1 MKEQIITN
9 SKKHVAVLDDWE
21 QNFQKQSTSQAN
33 WAVVSAHAD
42 VTIHSDTLRGAKL
55 VDALQGADV
64 VVLMRDRTPFKAD
77 LIAQLPNLK
86 YVVFTGTRNT
96 QIDFE
101 ALAARGITVGCTAF
115 GPSKENTCEVTW
127 GLILGAVKQLE
138 RNFALMREGQWRDQN
153 GTVPMSILSG
163 QRLGVIGLGEIGGRV
178 AKVGLAFGM
187 DVVCWS
193 PNMTPE
199 RAAAKGVTSVSL
211 EELLTTSKVVSLHI
225 VPSPATKHFMNAERL
240 AMMRSDAVLINTSRA
255 TLVDMDALQAVLAK
269 ASQPDTSESQSG
281 CGFAGIDVYDAEPV
295 PADHPIRKLP
305 NVLLTPHVGFVC
317 QPVFK
322 NFDNG
327 VAECLAA
334 WVQGQPL
341 VRTTTGN

>member
-1 MKEQIITN
+1 MTKQHI
-9 SKKHVAVLDDWE
+9 VVLDDWE
-21 QNFQKQSTSQAN
+21 QNFKKQATSQAHWQLVEAN
-33 WAVVSAHAD
+33 ANI
-42 VTIHSDTLRGAKL
+42 TIHHETLCGAAL
-55 VDALQGADV
+55 VAALQGADA

-96 QIDFE
+96 QVDFS
-101 ALAARGITVGCTAF
+101 ALAARGIPVGCTAF
-115 GPSKENTCEVTW
+115 GPSKENTCEITW

-138 RNFALMREGQWRDQN
+138 QNFALMRSGQWRDAQ
-153 GTVPMSILSG
+153 GTQPMSILSG

-178 AKVGLAFGM
+178 AQVGLAFGM
-187 DVVCWS
+187 EVVCWS

-199 RAAAKGVTSVSL
+199 RAAAKGAKSVSL
-211 EELLTTSKVVSLHI
+211 DELLTTSKVVSLHI

-240 AMMRSDAVLINTSRA
+240 AMMRSDGVLINTSRA
-255 TLVDMDALQAVLAK
+255 SLIDMNALQAALDMALQPH
-269 ASQPDTSESQSG
+269 ASNKSTG
-281 CGFAGIDVYDAEPV
+281 CGFAGIDVYDEEPV
-295 PADHPIRKLP
+295 PANHPLRQLP
-305 NVLLTPHVGFVC
+305 NALLTPHVGFVC
-317 QPVFK
+317 EPVLK

-341 VRTTTGN
+341 VRATTGA